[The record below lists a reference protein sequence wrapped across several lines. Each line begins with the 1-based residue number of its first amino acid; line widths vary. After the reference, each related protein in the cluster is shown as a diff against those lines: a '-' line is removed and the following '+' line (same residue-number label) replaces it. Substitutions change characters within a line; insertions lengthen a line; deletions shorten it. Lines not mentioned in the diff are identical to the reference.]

1 MEYFAN
7 IRKDKEGYF
16 LVTFPDFKN
25 VNTYGETLN
34 EALSHGKE
42 ALSGCIESDLE
53 RELKIPKPSNF
64 EGKKDYYKIVL

>member
-25 VNTYGETLN
+25 VNNYVETLN
-34 EALSHGKE
+34 EAL
-42 ALSGCIESDLE
+42 
-53 RELKIPKPSNF
+53 
-64 EGKKDYYKIVL
+64 